1 MRGPPYA
8 AGILDVSALVG
19 EPGPTAKTIPVT
31 VGEAKKS

>member
-8 AGILDVSALVG
+8 DGILEVSALVG